1 MKVETTVHLE
11 ATEVHDAV
19 NAKLV
24 HTTPQVHILKDPDGC
39 IIVGTVVDRPYVQQ
53 ACMDFVSEK
62 QKVAAGA
69 SLKCELHF
77 LAETVTATVTING
90 KK

>member
-11 ATEVHDAV
+11 ATEVRDAIV
-19 NAKLV
+19 AKLNGQ
-24 HTTPQVHILKDPDGC
+24 TPQVHILKDPDGRV
-39 IIVGTVVDRPYVQQ
+39 IVGNVVDKAYIKQ

-69 SLKCELHF
+69 SLKCELQF
-77 LAETVTATVTING
+77 PAETITATVTFS
-90 KK
+90 K